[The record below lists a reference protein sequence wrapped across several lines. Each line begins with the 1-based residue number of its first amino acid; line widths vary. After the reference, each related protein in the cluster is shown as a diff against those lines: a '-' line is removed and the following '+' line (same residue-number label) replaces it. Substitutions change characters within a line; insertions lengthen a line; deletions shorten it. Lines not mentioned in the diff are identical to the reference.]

1 MTYEN
6 DEVTLARL
14 VISTF
19 PFLILI
25 GLVGGAVWNFF
36 GGIRNA
42 PAGSRMSQAI
52 ARMKARTP
60 LLGGI

>member
-1 MTYEN
+1 M
-6 DEVTLARL
+6 
-14 VISTF
+14 STF

>member
-1 MTYEN
+1 M
-6 DEVTLARL
+6 
-14 VISTF
+14 STF

-42 PAGSRMSQAI
+42 PATNPISIKNGYVDITNLAHVTSSFS
-52 ARMKARTP
+52 
-60 LLGGI
+60 